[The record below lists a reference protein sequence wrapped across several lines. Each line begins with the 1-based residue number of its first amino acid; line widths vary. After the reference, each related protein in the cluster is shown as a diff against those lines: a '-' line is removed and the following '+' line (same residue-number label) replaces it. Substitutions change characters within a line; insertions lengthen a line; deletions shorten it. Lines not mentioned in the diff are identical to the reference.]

1 MNVCKV
7 ASRIRLPDVSLRLL
21 RVFVVPLFVVPTELT
36 EYTEAYGLVFF
47 EFTERIDAKRHTAEC
62 TELIAN
68 TPFISVDSCL
78 AKRRPFC
85 GFQKLKSVGFCV
97 FSEFCGNYI
106 FRMNRFR
113 DFFV

>member
-7 ASRIRLPDVSLRLL
+7 ASRIRL

-62 TELIAN
+62 RI
-68 TPFISVDSCL
+68 DS
-78 AKRRPFC
+78 
-85 GFQKLKSVGFCV
+85 
-97 FSEFCGNYI
+97 
-106 FRMNRFR
+106 
-113 DFFV
+113 